1 MSEENTNTM
10 DGTGFPNTQQREI
23 MEKRDGALLV
33 LAPAGTGKT
42 RVMAERL
49 ALAIEDGIDPD
60 RTLGVTFTNRAAGEM
75 RGRVAG
81 RLGDA
86 ARHTNIRTF
95 HGLCAWMLRQEA
107 QDLGLARDYVIYD
120 EEDSK
125 EVLRFCL
132 RGTRTKAQD
141 AYWDISKHKSGCPV
155 NHLSL
160 AAVPRLD
167 SAGLAQELAVAADKY
182 HNLLAARNALDFA
195 DLIYHVRAMLAL
207 MPDKRDRWSRRFD
220 WIQVDEVQDT
230 HHSEYDVIR
239 QLALRTKNVALF
251 GDIDQTI
258 YEWRGSEP
266 DAVLELFKEDFK
278 PVAELSLVD
287 NYRATR
293 TLLRLADGFAATFAS
308 RRTSIRPAP
317 GLPEGEQPVLHSA
330 PSPGGEA
337 GWIAERIAALTRN
350 AGEDKTPPVS
360 VLTRTHRR
368 SQAVSD
374 AMTAARVPHI
384 TVEEFEFFRRQEIKD
399 VLARFRLLL
408 NPYDAGALGRVT
420 RRPASGIG
428 NATLKTLW
436 QEGEPA
442 ALRIT
447 DLIRPE
453 THTHGEPFAPLL
465 AGLRDGTVVVLD
477 VETTGLSPAED
488 EVVDVGAVRVI
499 NGAIQERFQSLIHP
513 TCPVGFSSE
522 VHGLSDE
529 VLKEKGREPD
539 SVFKEL
545 RDFAGD
551 DHIVGH
557 NVRFDLSMLKAHGAR
572 VGVRFDFPSW
582 DDTLEIGRRLVS
594 LERYDLGTLC
604 GHFGTPH
611 LPSHR
616 ALADAEATADVLL
629 ALRDHLAAG
638 QGQRLELVGRLGDP
652 FARMAGLFETWR
664 KAAEELRPAEL
675 CRLIL
680 TESGLGEHYADDDR
694 RTGHLE
700 DLIRFLAAND
710 QANAAPRAALE
721 EVVQKVALA
730 RNVDHLDEDDPRV
743 PIITIHQS
751 KGLEFDVV
759 FVAGA
764 SKGEIPSYYAVKEG
778 RVEEERRLFYVA
790 ITRAKRR
797 LFISCFDRN
806 DFGYSAGPSE
816 FLRAVGGSIA
826 R

>member
-1 MSEENTNTM
+1 
-10 DGTGFPNTQQREI
+10 
-23 MEKRDGALLV
+23 V
-33 LAPAGTGKT
+33 
-42 RVMAERL
+42 
-49 ALAIEDGIDPD
+49 
-60 RTLGVTFTNRAAGEM
+60 
-75 RGRVAG
+75 
-81 RLGDA
+81 
-86 ARHTNIRTF
+86 
-95 HGLCAWMLRQEA
+95 
-107 QDLGLARDYVIYD
+107 LGLFR
-120 EEDSK
+120 EE
-125 EVLRFCL
+125 F
-132 RGTRTKAQD
+132 A
-141 AYWDISKHKSGCPV
+141 PV
-155 NHLSL
+155 TE
-160 AAVPRLD
+160 R
-167 SAGLAQELAVAADKY
+167 
-182 HNLLAARNALDFA
+182 
-195 DLIYHVRAMLAL
+195 
-207 MPDKRDRWSRRFD
+207 
-220 WIQVDEVQDT
+220 
-230 HHSEYDVIR
+230 
-239 QLALRTKNVALF
+239 
-251 GDIDQTI
+251 
-258 YEWRGSEP
+258 
-266 DAVLELFKEDFK
+266 
-278 PVAELSLVD
+278 SLVD

-293 TLLRLADGFAATFAS
+293 TLLNLADRFAATFAN
-308 RRTSIRPAP
+308 RRTSIRSAP
-317 GLPEGEQPVLHSA
+317 GLPDGEQPVLHSA
-330 PSPGGEA
+330 SSPGAEA
-337 GWIAERIAALTRN
+337 RWIAERIAALTKN
-350 AGEDKTPPVS
+350 AGEDTTRIS

-374 AMTAARVPHI
+374 AMTAAGVPHV
-384 TVEEFEFFRRQEIKD
+384 TVEQFEFFRRQEIKD

-408 NPYDAGALGRVT
+408 NPHDAGSLGRVT

-465 AGLRDGTVVVLD
+465 ASLRDGAVVVLD

-488 EVVDVGAVRVI
+488 EVVDVGAVRI
-499 NGAIQERFQSLIHP
+499 KNGAIEERFQSLIRP

-529 VLKEKGREPD
+529 LLREKGREPD
-539 SVFKEL
+539 SVFDEL

-551 DHIVGH
+551 GHIVGH
-557 NVRFDLSMLKAHGAR
+557 NVRFDLSMLKAHGER
-572 VGVRFDFPSW
+572 VGVRFAFPSW

-629 ALRDHLAAG
+629 ALRDHLEAG
-638 QGQRLELVGRLGDP
+638 QGRRLELVGKLGEP
-652 FARMAGLFETWR
+652 FARMAGLFESWR
-664 KAAEELRPAEL
+664 KAAEQLRPAEL

-680 TESGLGEHYADDDR
+680 TESGLGEHYTDDVR

-700 DLIRFLAAND
+700 DLVQFLAAND
-710 QANAAPRAALE
+710 HADATPRAALE
-721 EVVQKVALA
+721 ELVQKVSLA

-764 SKGEIPSYYAVKEG
+764 SEGEIPSFYAVKEG

-790 ITRAKRR
+790 ITRAKCR

-816 FLRAVGGSIA
+816 FLRAVGNAIA

>member
-1 MSEENTNTM
+1 MNTR
-10 DGTGFPNTQQREI
+10 GFPNAEQLEI

-49 ALAIEDGIDPD
+49 ALAIEGGVDPD

-75 RGRVAG
+75 RGRVGG

-107 QDLGLARDYVIYD
+107 QDLGLARDFVIYD

-132 RGTRTKAQD
+132 RETRIKPQE
-141 AYWDISKHKSGCPV
+141 AYWDISKLKSGCPAS
-155 NHLSL
+155 HLSL
-160 AAVPRLD
+160 SSVTRLD
-167 SAGLAQELAVAADKY
+167 FDWVAPELAAAAAEY
-182 HNLLAARNALDFA
+182 HRQLAERHALDFA
-195 DLIYHVRAMLAL
+195 DLIYRVRAMLML
-207 MPDKRDRWSRRFD
+207 MPDKRDKWSHRFD
-220 WIQVDEVQDT
+220 WIQVDEVQDA

-239 QLALRTKNVALF
+239 QLAVRTKNLALY

-266 DAVLELFKEDFK
+266 DAVLELFRQEFA
-278 PVAELSLVD
+278 PVTELSLAD

-293 TLLRLADGFAATFAS
+293 TLLRVADRFAATFAN
-308 RRTSIRPAP
+308 RRTHIRPAP
-317 GLPEGEQPVLHSA
+317 GLTEGDPPVLHSA
-330 PSPGGEA
+330 PGPGDEA
-337 GWIAERIAALTRN
+337 NWIAERIGALTNDEGASKLRI
-350 AGEDKTPPVS
+350 G

-374 AMTAARVPHI
+374 ALDAARIPHV
-384 TVEEFEFFRRQEIKD
+384 TVEQFEFFRRQEIKD
-399 VLARFRLLL
+399 VLARLRLLL
-408 NPYDAGALGRVT
+408 NPHDAGALGRST

-436 QEGEPA
+436 QEGEPV

-453 THTHGEPFAPLL
+453 THRHGEPFAPLL
-465 AGLRDGTVVVLD
+465 AGLGDGAVVVLD

-488 EVVDVGAVRVI
+488 EVVDVGAVRI
-499 NGAIQERFQSLIHP
+499 KNGAIEERFQALVRP
-513 TCPVGFSSE
+513 TRPVGYSSE
-522 VHGLSDE
+522 VHGLSDKLLRE
-529 VLKEKGREPD
+529 EGREPH
-539 SVFKEL
+539 SVFEEL
-545 RDFAGD
+545 RDFAGGA
-551 DHIVGH
+551 HIVGH
-557 NVRFDLSMLKAHGAR
+557 NVRFDLSMLKAHGER
-572 VGVRFDFPSW
+572 VGVRFEFPSW
-582 DDTLEIGRRLVS
+582 DDTLEIGRRLVR

-638 QGQRLELVGRLGDP
+638 QGRRRELVGKLGEP
-652 FARMAGLFETWR
+652 FARMAGLFESWR

-680 TESGLGEHYADDDR
+680 AESGLGEHYADDVR

-700 DLIRFLAAND
+700 DLVQFIRDND
-710 QANAAPRAALE
+710 QADTAPRAALE
-721 EVVQKVALA
+721 ELVQKVSLA
-730 RNVDHLDEDDPRV
+730 KNVDHLDEDDPRV
-743 PIITIHQS
+743 PVITIHQS

-764 SKGEIPSYYAVKEG
+764 SEGEIPSFYAVKEG

-790 ITRAKRR
+790 ITRAKHQ
-797 LFISCFDRN
+797 LYISSFDRN
-806 DFGYSAGPSE
+806 DFGYNAGPSQ
-816 FLRAVGGSIA
+816 FLNVLRHGSA
-826 R
+826 P